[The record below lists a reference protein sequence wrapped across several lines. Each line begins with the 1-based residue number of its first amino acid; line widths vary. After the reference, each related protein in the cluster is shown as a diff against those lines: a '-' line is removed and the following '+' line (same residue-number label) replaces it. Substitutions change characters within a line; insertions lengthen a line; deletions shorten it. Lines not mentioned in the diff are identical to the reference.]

1 MVEVLVKICEK
12 HEYIRLGV
20 FQGQYN
26 VITRGAEKSLCPV
39 LRRYGIAFYAYSIL
53 GGGFLTGA
61 FSRGEHQGTRFDS
74 SHALGSHFQ
83 KSFGSDELSQAMA
96 KLEAALKPHG
106 IVPRD
111 AGMRWAAFHSAL
123 EETDGIIIRASK
135 LTQLDGALET
145 LRNGPLPVDVV
156 ATINGIWRDLEP
168 SRANIL

>member
-1 MVEVLVKICEK
+1 MSSLVGPRRASAPSFVDTASPFMPTGKC
-12 HEYIRLGV
+12 
-20 FQGQYN
+20 FQRPL
-26 VITRGAEKSLCPV
+26 TDTDCL
-39 LRRYGIAFYAYSIL
+39 SIL